1 MFDISISELLII
13 FLVLII
19 FVGPKNLPT
28 IAKTFGKISG
38 KVKDF
43 FNNVKEEIER
53 EDNYKELK
61 KIEKEIKERS
71 NKS

>member
-19 FVGPKNLPT
+19 FVGPKNLST
-28 IAKTFGKISG
+28 IAKAFGKISG
-38 KVKDF
+38 KVKNF

>member
-1 MFDISISELLII
+1 MFDISILELLII

-19 FVGPKNLPT
+19 FVGPKNLPV
-28 IAKTFGKISG
+28 IAKAFGKILG
-38 KVKDF
+38 KVKNF